1 MTDLVARAHALA
13 DDLLFPAATEVDT
26 KGEVPSSHF
35 DALAAEGFYGLAA
48 PKEAGGPGADL
59 PTIVQVLEV
68 MAGGCLSTM
77 FTWIQHHGLVAALSQ
92 AGNPD
97 SAELRDRY
105 LSALIS
111 GELKAGAAFAA
122 VIPTPPR
129 LRAERVEGGYLLDGE
144 APFVSGWG
152 VIDLLQL
159 CARDGDTVISAI
171 IDPVAGER
179 LEARPLDLVA
189 AQGTSTVHLGFTRY
203 FLADERVYGTTP
215 HADFV
220 AGNTFA
226 SRLNGCAPLGSAAR
240 AARLIEDLGKADVA
254 AGIRAEI
261 DAVRGRLD
269 AALADPPS
277 LPAAR
282 AAGAELAFRA
292 AGALVAANGSTSVLA
307 GRHPQRLV
315 REATFLLV
323 AVSRPEIKT
332 GLLELFSR
340 N

>member
-13 DDLLFPAATEVDT
+13 DDLLFPAATEVDL
-26 KGEVPSSHF
+26 KGEIPSSHF
-35 DALAAEGFYGLAA
+35 DALAAEGLYGLAA
-48 PKEAGGPGADL
+48 PTEVGGPGAGL
-59 PTIVQVLEV
+59 PEIVQILETL
-68 MAGGCLSTM
+68 AGGCLTTT
-77 FTWIQHHGLVAALSQ
+77 FTWLQHHGLVAALT
-92 AGNPD
+92 ADGNAD
-97 SAELRDRY
+97 AELRDRY
-105 LSALIS
+105 LPSLIS

-122 VIPTPPR
+122 VIPNPPK
-129 LRAERVEGGYLLDGE
+129 LRAERADGGYLLDGE

-152 VIDLLQL
+152 IIDVLQL
-159 CARDGDTVISAI
+159 SARDGDTVVGAI
-171 IDPVAGER
+171 IDPVAGEQ
-179 LEARPLDLVA
+179 LEVQPLDLVA

-203 FLADERVYGTTP
+203 FLPDDRVYAKTP

-226 SRLNGCAPLGSAAR
+226 SRLNGCAPLGLAAR

-292 AGALVAANGSTSVLA
+292 AGALVAANGSTSVLV

-323 AVSRPEIKT
+323 AASRPEIKS

-340 N
+340 A

>member
-1 MTDLVARAHALA
+1 MTDLAARARTLA
-13 DDLLFPAATEVDT
+13 DELLFPAAAEVDL
-26 KGEVPSSHF
+26 KGEVPISHF

-48 PKEAGGPGADL
+48 PKETGGPGLDL
-59 PTIVQVLEV
+59 PVMIQILEA

-77 FTWIQHHGLVAALSQ
+77 FTWVQHHGLVAGLSLTDR
-92 AGNPD
+92 AD
-97 SAELRDRY
+97 LRERY
-105 LSALIS
+105 LPALIS
-111 GELKAGAAFAA
+111 GELKAGASFAA

-152 VIDLLQL
+152 IIDLLQL
-159 CARDGDTVISAI
+159 CARDGDTIVSAI
-171 IDPVAGER
+171 IDPVAGEQ
-179 LEARPLDLVA
+179 LAVQPLDLVA

-203 FLADERVYGTTP
+203 FLADDRVYGKVP
-215 HADFV
+215 YADFI
-220 AGNTFA
+220 AGNTFV
-226 SRLNGCAPLGSAAR
+226 SRLNGCAPLGLAAR
-240 AARLIEDLGKADVA
+240 AARLLEDLGKADVA

-261 DAVRGRLD
+261 DTVRARLD
-269 AALADPPS
+269 ASLADPPS

-323 AVSRPEIKT
+323 AASRPEIKA
-332 GLLELFSR
+332 GLLDLFSR
-340 N
+340 

>member
-1 MTDLVARAHALA
+1 MTDLVTRAQALA
-13 DDLLFPAATEVDT
+13 DDLLFPAATEVDL

-59 PTIVQVLEV
+59 PTIVQVLETL
-68 MAGGCLSTM
+68 AGGCLSTM
-77 FTWIQHHGLVAALSQ
+77 FTWIQHHGLVAALTT
-92 AGNPD
+92 ADN
-97 SAELRDRY
+97 AELRDRY
-105 LSALIS
+105 LPRLVS

-159 CARDGDTVISAI
+159 CARDGDTVVSAI
-171 IDPVAGER
+171 IDPVAGEQ

-189 AQGTSTVHLGFTRY
+189 AQGTATVHLVFTRY
-203 FLADERVYGTTP
+203 FLPDDRVYGKIA

-226 SRLNGCAPLGSAAR
+226 SRLNGCAPLGLAAR
-240 AARLIEDLGKADVA
+240 AARLIEELGKPGVA

-261 DAVRGRLD
+261 DVVRGRLD

-323 AVSRPEIKT
+323 AASRPEIKS

>member
-1 MTDLVARAHALA
+1 MTDPVARAQALA
-13 DDLLFPAATEVDT
+13 DDLLFPAATEVDL

-48 PKEAGGPGADL
+48 PQEAGGPGVDL
-59 PTIVQVLEV
+59 PTIVGVLEAL
-68 MAGGCLSTM
+68 AGGCLSTM
-77 FTWIQHHGLVAALSQ
+77 FTWVQHHGLVAGLS
-92 AGNPD
+92 ATD
-97 SAELRDRY
+97 RADLRERY
-105 LSALIS
+105 LPALLK

-159 CARDGDTVISAI
+159 CARDGDTVISAAV
-171 IDPVAGER
+171 DAVAAEGVEVQ
-179 LEARPLDLVA
+179 PLDLVA
-189 AQGTSTVHLGFTRY
+189 AQGTSTVHLGFTRC
-203 FLADERVYGTTP
+203 FVADERVYGKTP
-215 HADFV
+215 HAEFV
-220 AGNTFA
+220 AGNTFP
-226 SRLNGCAPLGSAAR
+226 SRLNGCAPLGLAAR
-240 AARLIEDLGKADVA
+240 AARLIDDLGKADVA
-254 AGIRAEI
+254 AGIRVEI

-269 AALADPPS
+269 AGLADPPS
-277 LPAAR
+277 LPPAR

-292 AGALVAANGSTSVLA
+292 AGALVAANGSTSVLG

-323 AVSRPEIKT
+323 AASRPEIKS

-340 N
+340 D

>member
-92 AGNPD
+92 AD
-97 SAELRDRY
+97 SAEPRDRY
-105 LSALIS
+105 LPALIS

-129 LRAERVEGGYLLDGE
+129 LRAERVDGGYLLDGE

-179 LEARPLDLVA
+179 LEVRPLDLVA

-203 FLADERVYGTTP
+203 FLADERVYGKTP

-226 SRLNGCAPLGSAAR
+226 SRLNGCAPLGLAAR

-323 AVSRPEIKT
+323 AASRPEIKT

>member
-13 DDLLFPAATEVDT
+13 DDLLFPSATEVDL

-48 PKEAGGPGADL
+48 PKEAGGPGAGL
-59 PTIVQVLEV
+59 PEIVQILETL
-68 MAGGCLSTM
+68 AGGCLTTT
-77 FTWIQHHGLVAALSQ
+77 FTWLQHHGLVAALTG
-92 AGNPD
+92 ADNT
-97 SAELRDRY
+97 ELRDRH
-105 LSALIS
+105 LPSLIS

-129 LRAERVEGGYLLDGE
+129 LRAERVDGGYLLDGE

-152 VIDLLQL
+152 IIDVLQL
-159 CARDGDTVISAI
+159 SARDGDTVVSAI
-171 IDPVAGER
+171 IDPIAGEQ
-179 LEARPLDLVA
+179 LEVRPLDLVA

-203 FLADERVYGTTP
+203 FLADERVYGKTP

-226 SRLNGCAPLGSAAR
+226 SRLNGCAPLGLAAR
-240 AARLIEDLGKADVA
+240 AARLIEDVGKADVA
-254 AGIRAEI
+254 AGILAEI
-261 DAVRGRLD
+261 DVVRGRLD

-282 AAGAELAFRA
+282 AVGAELAFRA
-292 AGALVAANGSTSVLA
+292 AGALVAANGSTSVLV

-323 AVSRPEIKT
+323 AASRPEIKS

-340 N
+340 A

>member
-1 MTDLVARAHALA
+1 MTDLAARARTLA
-13 DDLLFPAATEVDT
+13 DELLFPAAAEVDL
-26 KGEVPSSHF
+26 KGEVPMSHF

-48 PKEAGGPGADL
+48 PRETGGPGLDL
-59 PTIVQVLEV
+59 PVMIQILEA

-77 FTWIQHHGLVAALSQ
+77 FTWVQHHGLVAGLSLTDR
-92 AGNPD
+92 AD
-97 SAELRDRY
+97 LRERY
-105 LSALIS
+105 LPALIS
-111 GELKAGAAFAA
+111 GELKAGASFAA

-152 VIDLLQL
+152 IIDLLQL
-159 CARDGDTVISAI
+159 CARDGDTIVSAI
-171 IDPVAGER
+171 IDPVAGEQ
-179 LEARPLDLVA
+179 LEVQPLDLVA
-189 AQGTSTVHLGFTRY
+189 AQGTSTVHLGFSRY
-203 FLADERVYGTTP
+203 FLADDRVYGKVP
-215 HADFV
+215 YADFI
-220 AGNTFA
+220 AGNTFV
-226 SRLNGCAPLGSAAR
+226 SRLNGCAPLGLAAR
-240 AARLIEDLGKADVA
+240 AARLLEDLGKTDVA

-261 DAVRGRLD
+261 DTVRERLD
-269 AALADPPS
+269 ASLADPPS

-323 AVSRPEIKT
+323 AASRPEIKA
-332 GLLELFSR
+332 GLLDLFSR
-340 N
+340 

>member
-1 MTDLVARAHALA
+1 MADLVTKAHELA
-13 DDLLFPAATEVDT
+13 DDLLFPAAAEVDL

-48 PKEAGGPGADL
+48 PPEAGGPGVGL
-59 PTIVQVLEV
+59 PEITQILEAL
-68 MAGGCLSTM
+68 AGGCLSTM
-77 FTWIQHHGLVAALSQ
+77 FTWVQHHGLVAGLVGS
-92 AGNPD
+92 D
-97 SAELRDRY
+97 REDLRERY
-105 LSALIS
+105 LPALVS

-129 LRAERVEGGYLLDGE
+129 LRAERVDGGYFLDGE

-152 VIDLLQL
+152 IIDLLQV
-159 CARDGDTVISAI
+159 CARDGDTVVGAI
-171 IDPVAGER
+171 IEPVAGTE
-179 LEARPLDLVA
+179 LTVEPLGLVA
-189 AQGTSTVHLGFTRY
+189 AQGTATVHLGFTRY
-203 FLADERVYGTTP
+203 FLPDDRVYLRVP
-215 HADFV
+215 HADFL
-220 AGNTFA
+220 AGNAFI
-226 SRLNGCAPLGSAAR
+226 SRLNGCAPLGLAAR
-240 AARLIEDLGKADVA
+240 AARLLDELGKPEAA

-261 DAVRGRLD
+261 DAVRIRLD
-269 AALADPPS
+269 AGLADPPS

-292 AGALVAANGSTSVLA
+292 AGTLVAATGSTSVLA

-323 AVSRPEIKT
+323 AASRPEIKA

-340 N
+340 G

>member
-1 MTDLVARAHALA
+1 MTDLVARAQALA
-13 DDLLFPAATEVDT
+13 DDLLFPSASEVDL

-48 PKEAGGPGADL
+48 PKEAGGPGIEL
-59 PTIVQVLEV
+59 PTIVRVLEAL
-68 MAGGCLSTM
+68 AGGCLSTM
-77 FTWIQHHGLVAALSQ
+77 FTWVQHHGLVAGLSTTDR
-92 AGNPD
+92 AD
-97 SAELRDRY
+97 LRERY
-105 LSALIS
+105 LPALIS
-111 GELKAGAAFAA
+111 GELKAGASFAA

-171 IDPVAGER
+171 IDPVAGEQ
-179 LEARPLDLVA
+179 LEVQSLDLVA

-203 FLADERVYGTTP
+203 FLADERVYGKTP
-215 HADFV
+215 HAEFV
-220 AGNTFA
+220 AGNTFP
-226 SRLNGCAPLGSAAR
+226 SRLNGCAPLGLAAR
-240 AARLIEDLGKADVA
+240 AARLIEELGKADVA

-261 DAVRGRLD
+261 DAVRERLD
-269 AALADPPS
+269 AGLADPPS

-323 AVSRPEIKT
+323 AASRPEIKT